1 MRIFRMT
8 RRLRTPLLLILGAA
22 TLSACVSFGA
32 KPPPFLLTLDADAAP
47 PAGAA
52 RTAGEA
58 ATLTILIPTAPQK
71 LRTQRIPVQ
80 QDGASVA
87 YVKDAQWVEAP
98 QRLFQRLISETVA
111 ARSGR
116 VVLDEGQYLTAPG
129 EQLAGQLMEFG
140 VDARTGEAVVVYQAM
155 LVAAGGK
162 SGWAKRCRG
171 RRTRSRSMSRSGWGR
186 KNTRRQPSLAVPPCH
201 WQCRSPD
208 RHHISARPP
217 PAPAS

>member
-1 MRIFRMT
+1 MDSHL
-8 RRLRTPLLLILGAA
+8 RRLRTPLLAILGAT
-22 TLSACVSFGA
+22 TLSACFSLGG
-32 KPPPFLLTLDADAAP
+32 KPPPFLLTLDADAVP
-47 PAGAA
+47 SAGAA
-52 RTAGEA
+52 RTAAEA
-58 ATLTILIPTAPQK
+58 STLTILIPTAPQK

-98 QRLFQRLISETVA
+98 QRLFQRLVSETVA
-111 ARSGR
+111 ARTNR

-162 SGWAKRCRG
+162 TVTQRRFEAREAIGG
-171 RRTRSRSMSRSGWGR
+171 R
-186 KNTRRQPSLAVPPCH
+186 VE
-201 WQCRSPD
+201 
-208 RHHISARPP
+208 ARPVGE
-217 PAPAS
+217 ALKTAANKVAGEVAAWLGG

>member
-1 MRIFRMT
+1 MMRTFRA
-8 RRLRTPLLLILGAA
+8 PLVAVIAA
-22 TLSACVSFGA
+22 VTLSGCIGLGG
-32 KPPPFLLTLDADAAP
+32 KTPPFLLTLDAAAAP

-52 RTAGEA
+52 RTAADA

-71 LRTQRIPVQ
+71 LRTTRIPVQ
-80 QDGASVA
+80 QDNSSVT

-98 QRLFQRLISETVA
+98 NRLFQRLISETVSA
-111 ARSGR
+111 STAR

-162 SGWAKRCRG
+162 TVSQRRFEAREAIGGEVEAKPVGEALTRAANKVAGDVTGWLG
-171 RRTRSRSMSRSGWGR
+171 G
-186 KNTRRQPSLAVPPCH
+186 
-201 WQCRSPD
+201 
-208 RHHISARPP
+208 
-217 PAPAS
+217 

>member
-1 MRIFRMT
+1 MDSHL
-8 RRLRTPLLLILGAA
+8 RRLRTPLLAILGAA
-22 TLSACVSFGA
+22 TLSACFSLGG

-47 PAGAA
+47 SAGAA
-52 RTAGEA
+52 RTAAEA
-58 ATLTILIPTAPQK
+58 STLTILIPTAPQK

-98 QRLFQRLISETVA
+98 QRLFQRLVSETVA
-111 ARSGR
+111 ARTGR

-162 SGWAKRCRG
+162 TVTQ
-171 RRTRSRSMSRSGWGR
+171 RRFEAREAIGG
-186 KNTRRQPSLAVPPCH
+186 KVE
-201 WQCRSPD
+201 
-208 RHHISARPP
+208 ARPVGE
-217 PAPAS
+217 ALTTAANKVAGEVATWLGG

>member
-1 MRIFRMT
+1 MIRT
-8 RRLRTPLLLILGAA
+8 LRTPLLLAPLMLGATL
-22 TLSACVSFGA
+22 TLSGCFSLGG

-52 RTAGEA
+52 RTAAEA

-162 SGWAKRCRG
+162 NVTQRRFEARENLGGVVEAKPVGEALQRAANKVAVDVAGWLG
-171 RRTRSRSMSRSGWGR
+171 G
-186 KNTRRQPSLAVPPCH
+186 
-201 WQCRSPD
+201 
-208 RHHISARPP
+208 
-217 PAPAS
+217 

>member
-1 MRIFRMT
+1 MTTAFRH
-8 RRLRTPLLLILGAA
+8 LRTPLLLALGAA
-22 TLSACVSFGA
+22 TLSACVSLGG

-47 PAGAA
+47 SAGAA
-52 RTAGEA
+52 RTASEA

-80 QDGASVA
+80 QDGSSIA

-98 QRLFQRLISETVA
+98 QRLFQRLVSETVS
-111 ARSGR
+111 ARTAR

-140 VDARTGEAVVVYQAM
+140 VDARTNEAVVVYQAM

-162 SGWAKRCRG
+162 TVTQRRFEARESIGGAVEAKPVGEALTRAANKVAVEVTGWLD
-171 RRTRSRSMSRSGWGR
+171 S
-186 KNTRRQPSLAVPPCH
+186 
-201 WQCRSPD
+201 
-208 RHHISARPP
+208 
-217 PAPAS
+217 